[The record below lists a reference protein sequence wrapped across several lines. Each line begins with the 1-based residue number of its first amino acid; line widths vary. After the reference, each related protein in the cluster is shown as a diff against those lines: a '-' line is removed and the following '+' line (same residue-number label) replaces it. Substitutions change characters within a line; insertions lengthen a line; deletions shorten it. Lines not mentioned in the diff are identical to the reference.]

1 MLEPDMIFFDKLTHS
16 QVPRPFAPWG
26 SLLLLRTCASH
37 RSLSSVRCVKKM
49 RALESLTT
57 NLERLGYADWAN
69 IPLLIGRL
77 PPSALCVMGVSRG

>member
-1 MLEPDMIFFDKLTHS
+1 
-16 QVPRPFAPWG
+16 
-26 SLLLLRTCASH
+26 
-37 RSLSSVRCVKKM
+37 M

-57 NLERLGYADWAN
+57 NLERLGYAEWAN